1 MISVSVA
8 VDLYDVSLFQWWK
21 HWVFIYNIIY
31 VFQINK
37 HLNKPVC
44 FILILNMSELWNL
57 SKCQVYQNIFFL
69 NIKSQ
74 AK

>member
-1 MISVSVA
+1 MIAVSVA
-8 VDLYDVSLFQWWK
+8 VDLYDVSLLQ
-21 HWVFIYNIIY
+21 WVFIYNIIY

-44 FILILNMSELWNL
+44 FNLILNMSELWNL